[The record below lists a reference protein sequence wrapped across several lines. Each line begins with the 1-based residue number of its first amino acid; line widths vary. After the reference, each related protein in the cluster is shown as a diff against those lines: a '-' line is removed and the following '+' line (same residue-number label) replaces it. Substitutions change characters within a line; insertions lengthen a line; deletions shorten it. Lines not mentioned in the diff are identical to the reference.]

1 MYKTLFILFFYFLS
15 LKVWSLDVNQTIKS
29 TVENNSKIKIG
40 LEQINEA
47 KELISIASGELL
59 PNVSAKITGTYETN
73 EKKIFYFYS

>member
-1 MYKTLFILFFYFLS
+1 MP
-15 LKVWSLDVNQTIKS
+15 
-29 TVENNSKIKIG
+29 KIKIG

-73 EKKIFYFYS
+73 EKKSSTSTTENDTLSDTYKLTISQNLYDAGYKQLEIE